1 MNVPA
6 DTYPIRGEIKWD
18 APLASLTSWRV
29 GGRAD
34 CLYKPADLQDLQ
46 IFLQQGLGKGPYLW
60 FGLGSNLLVRDGG
73 VRGTVVV
80 LHGGLSSLERE
91 GESVW
96 AQAGVP
102 SAKLARFA
110 AQAGLQGGEF
120 LAGIPGTVGGAL
132 AMNAG
137 AFGGETWQVVRR
149 VRVIDHNG
157 TLKMLD
163 ASAFEISYRQVRLK
177 EGCGPVWFVAAEFGF
192 NAGGDPVALR
202 KRIRRL
208 LAQRAESQPTG
219 VASCGSVFRNPPG
232 DYAGRLIEA
241 AGLKGLRVGG
251 AEVSEKHA
259 NFIINRGSATAH
271 DIEALIQEIQAR
283 VESRFGVLLQPEV
296 RIVGD
301 PGVINEP

>member
-6 DTYPIRGEIKWD
+6 DKYPIRGEIKWD

-34 CLYKPADLQDLQ
+34 CLYKPADLRDLQ
-46 IFLQQGLGKGPYLW
+46 MFLQLELGKKPHLW
-60 FGLGSNLLVRDGG
+60 VGLGSNLLVRDGG

-80 LHGGLSSLERE
+80 PHGGLSALERE
-91 GESVW
+91 GGSIW

-102 SAKLARFA
+102 CAKLARFA
-110 AQAGLQGGEF
+110 AHAGLQGGEF

-137 AFGGETWQVVRR
+137 AFGGETWSLVRR
-149 VRVIDHNG
+149 VSVIDHNG
-157 TLKMLD
+157 SLKTLD
-163 ASAFEISYRQVRLK
+163 ASAFEIAYRQVRLK
-177 EGCGPVWFVAAEFGF
+177 EARGPLWFVAAEFEF
-192 NAGGDPVALR
+192 TAGEDPAVLR
-202 KRIRRL
+202 QRIRRL

-232 DYAGRLIEA
+232 DHAGRLIEA

-259 NFIINRGSATAH
+259 NFIINRGNATAH
-271 DIEALIQEIQAR
+271 DIEALIKEIQAR

-296 RIVGD
+296 RIVGE
-301 PGVINEP
+301 PGVINEL